1 MAPPF
6 GIHGCMNPTRKVAN
20 SVAIFVLMEVMCF
33 SLSLAV
39 ETCFEHYLVK
49 TGWLISSWGDDKNLT
64 PLWGLS
70 PSGDNSMPSCS
81 AGEVYRAIWVLEA
94 LLSLLLLE
102 VAFQRIS

>member
-1 MAPPF
+1 
-6 GIHGCMNPTRKVAN
+6 MNPARKIAN
-20 SVAIFVLMEVMCF
+20 AVGAHFCINGSYVFL

-94 LLSLLLLE
+94 LLSLLLLK